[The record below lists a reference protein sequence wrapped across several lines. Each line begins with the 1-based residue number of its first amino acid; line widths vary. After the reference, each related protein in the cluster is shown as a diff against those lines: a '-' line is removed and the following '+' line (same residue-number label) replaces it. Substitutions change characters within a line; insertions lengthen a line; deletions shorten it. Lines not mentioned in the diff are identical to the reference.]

1 MVLVYPGDT
10 RSDCVG
16 IAEILVLAVD
26 PDIGERIGACADHPH
41 RNDLRREPEDADFP
55 CILSPNR
62 LSRDPPVG
70 CDAVDRA
77 LACRVDSE
85 GLLRIGTQWPITA
98 KLQIEHVVE
107 EAIATEADDLLRV
120 DLVDERRRG
129 RHRCQLGAYVWKA
142 PGRNRVPDIL
152 NRRVVVDGRSPEQSV
167 AVDVNLLS
175 DAYVRI
181 VPGKA
186 VADAVPRSLNEGAE
200 IVGDLAAGKEARL
213 LQDKIVVDTKSRCCA
228 ARLSRLSIRKGR
240 LQHDCERRAFPISA
254 PQGIAAE
261 FEPPAEWRQ
270 LQESRMA
277 GRACLTGLARVERE
291 RDGMPRGQRRDGSH
305 PDDENA
311 KRQLAKAKV

>member
-26 PDIGERIGACADHPH
+26 PNIGERIGACADHPH
-41 RNDLRREPEDADFP
+41 RNDLRRETEDADFP
-55 CILSPNR
+55 CIFSPNR

-70 CDAVDRA
+70 CDAADRA

-98 KLQIEHVVE
+98 ELEIKCVVE
-107 EAIATEADDLLRV
+107 EAIATEADNLLRV
-120 DLVDERRRG
+120 DLVDEGGRRR
-129 RHRCQLGAYVWKA
+129 HRRQLRTYVGKA

-152 NRRVVVDGRSPEQSV
+152 DGRVVVDGSPPEQRM
-167 AVDVNLLS
+167 AVDIDLLC

-181 VPGKA
+181 VPGEA
-186 VADAVPRSLNEGAE
+186 MADAVPGSLNEGAE

-213 LQDKIVVDTKSRCCA
+213 LQDKIVVDAKSGRCA

-240 LQHDCERRAFPISA
+240 LQHDRERRAFPISA
-254 PQGIAAE
+254 P
-261 FEPPAEWRQ
+261 
-270 LQESRMA
+270 
-277 GRACLTGLARVERE
+277 
-291 RDGMPRGQRRDGSH
+291 
-305 PDDENA
+305 
-311 KRQLAKAKV
+311 